1 MAEGKKG
8 LFWPTGR
15 RAYEKPETILYLELT
30 LIFSGFFP
38 LLMTIS
44 MKRSKKP

>member
-1 MAEGKKG
+1 MAEGKS
-8 LFWPTGR
+8 FWPTGR
-15 RAYEKPETILYLELT
+15 RSLQKPETILYLELT
-30 LIFSGFFP
+30 LFSAVFP

>member
-8 LFWPTGR
+8 FFGR
-15 RAYEKPETILYLELT
+15 LVEPETILYLELT
-30 LIFSGFFP
+30 LFSAVFP

>member
-8 LFWPTGR
+8 LQR
-15 RAYEKPETILYLELT
+15 PETILYLELT
-30 LIFSGFFP
+30 LFSAVFP